1 MFAFFYLILY
11 NLNMTDKQRELN
23 VKLDLM
29 LNFIKEYTLECGYPP
44 SVREICREL
53 NISSTATVKYYM
65 DKLVARGDILK
76 SPQKKRALEVKNMPK
91 IEDNFSSVPLV
102 GRVHAGA
109 LHLAEEN
116 YDDTFM
122 FSQNLFGKSEMFMLT
137 INGDSMIEAGIHDGD
152 LVVVKKQ
159 PTANNGDIVVALVD
173 GEATIKRFYKKKNYF
188 LLHPENKDLDD
199 IVVLKLDILGVV
211 VGLVRKYM

>member
-29 LNFIKEYTLECGYPP
+29 LDFIKEYTLECGYPP
-44 SVREICREL
+44 SVREICRAL